1 MWHFFNSTIDIFSI
15 RKKKT
20 HRVIVGW
27 CFNVFFSVKNHQASA
42 SAPGLPAQCLEHTPK
57 SHEAPKRVGDDFHH
71 IPSHLNEELFFID
84 CAVSGTHH
92 LRSAAYDQWR
102 HGGGVRTP
110 RKENVWDF
118 LKYRSWLQK
127 QFNVLIFSSEA
138 NAHASW
144 VDGKSPEHTETRC
157 NFFKYPRKSGE
168 CDLDKVFNI
177 NVFFLWCPGMNLIC
191 NWPGQVFLKSLHLK
205 SLKQTWKANEW
216 LNPGSWWPRTGGA
229 SWQMKWGNT

>member
-1 MWHFFNSTIDIFSI
+1 MWPFIVRVLFCKRSTCGRFQQYHRYFFHP
-15 RKKKT
+15 KKT
-20 HRVIVGW
+20 NRVMLVDVSMFLFLKESPSFG
-27 CFNVFFSVKNHQASA
+27 QRTGASG
-42 SAPGLPAQCLEHTPK
+42 SLFGTHTQ
-57 SHEAPKRVGDDFHH
+57 SHEAPTRVGDDFHH

-157 NFFKYPRKSGE
+157 NFFKYPRKSGQ
-168 CDLDKVFNI
+168 CDLDKVFI
-177 NVFFLWCPGMNLIC
+177 
-191 NWPGQVFLKSLHLK
+191 
-205 SLKQTWKANEW
+205 
-216 LNPGSWWPRTGGA
+216 
-229 SWQMKWGNT
+229 